1 MAIYVHIP
9 FCACKCA
16 YCAFYSEVRL
26 HDVDRYIDAVYA
38 EYTLRANEPGATSET
53 IYLGGGTPSLLTE
66 RQLERL
72 LAGLPAPL
80 PGAEVTIEVNPDD
93 VTADKARAWR
103 RLGINRVSMGVQSFS
118 NAELRAVGRR
128 HNAEQAVEAY
138 KILRNTGFDN
148 ISLDLIIGLPG
159 QIMATLTESID
170 KLLDMSPEHFSAYML
185 SCEPDTPLYKR
196 VEKGL
201 VSLVDDDTVAD
212 MYTEVCRRAAEAG
225 YEHYEVSN
233 FARPGRRAVHNSLY
247 WQNRPYVG
255 LGSAAHSFDG
265 RDRRYNPESIDNYLA
280 KIESGTPAYD
290 IEQEVETN
298 RINDLILMGLRT
310 ADGLD
315 LSMVS
320 AEIRNELLRRARR
333 HPEWFETDGR
343 MLRIPQKHWL
353 MLNTIIVNMLFD

>member
-26 HDVDRYIDAVYA
+26 HDVDRYIDAVHA
-38 EYTLRANEPGATSET
+38 EYALRANEPGATSET

-80 PGAEVTIEVNPDD
+80 PCAEVTIEVNPDD
-93 VTADKARAWR
+93 VTADKARTWR

-118 NAELRAVGRR
+118 NVELRAVGRR

-138 KILRNTGFDN
+138 KILRNAGFDN

-159 QIMATLTESID
+159 QTMATLTESID
-170 KLLDMSPEHFSAYML
+170 KLLEMHPEHFSAYML
-185 SCEPDTPLYKR
+185 SCESGTPLYKR
-196 VEKGL
+196 VEKGI
-201 VSLVDDDTVAD
+201 VTLVDDDTVAD

-280 KIESGTPAYD
+280 KIEGGATAFN
-290 IEQEVETN
+290 IEPEVETN

-320 AEIRNELLRRARR
+320 AEICNELLRRARR
-333 HPEWFETDGR
+333 HPGWFETDGR

-353 MLNTIIVNMLFD
+353 MLNTIIVYMLLE